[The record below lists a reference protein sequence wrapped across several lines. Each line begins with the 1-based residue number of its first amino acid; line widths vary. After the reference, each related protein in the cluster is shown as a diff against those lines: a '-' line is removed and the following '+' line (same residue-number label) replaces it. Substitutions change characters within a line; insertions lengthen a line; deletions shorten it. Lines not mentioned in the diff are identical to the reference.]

1 MFLQLVVAIDASW
14 HLRGEEH
21 TETGTPAGS
30 VSDLDAATVRAND
43 GPANCEPEPVA
54 GDLRLLR
61 RLSAEE
67 WLEYALAF
75 RSGDAGSLVLHRELQ
90 FAIVNDP
97 CGDTDFGALGRVL
110 DRVLDQIREH
120 ALDLA
125 PIHPNG
131 MDGR

>member
-1 MFLQLVVAIDASW
+1 MFLQLVVAIDATW
-14 HLRGEEH
+14 HLRVEEH

-75 RSGDAGSLVLHRELQ
+75 RSGDAGSLVLHLETPPI
-90 FAIVNDP
+90 AVISP
-97 CGDTDFGALGRVL
+97 LGTHHHVHGGPMR
-110 DRVLDQIREH
+110 
-120 ALDLA
+120 
-125 PIHPNG
+125 
-131 MDGR
+131 